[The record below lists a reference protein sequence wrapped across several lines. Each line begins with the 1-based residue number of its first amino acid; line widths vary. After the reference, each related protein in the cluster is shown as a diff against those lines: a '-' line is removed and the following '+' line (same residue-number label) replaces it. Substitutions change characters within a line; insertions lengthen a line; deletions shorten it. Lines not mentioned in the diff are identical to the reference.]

1 MRRHILLRR
10 TFLKDENEFKKN
22 TVWSKTYLKCHF
34 SIHQLELR
42 LCNAYLSSVYQWNKV
57 GFSEDLN

>member
-34 SIHQLELR
+34 SIHQLEFR
-42 LCNAYLSSVYQWNKV
+42 LCNAYLSSVYQLNKV